1 MAKSLILGISG
12 AAILAVSG
20 TAFADVTP
28 EEVWQSW
35 QDMSKTMGQV
45 ITAES
50 AERDGDTLIV
60 SKITMSST
68 TPDAQMSGTMA
79 ELRFTDAGDG
89 TVLVEMPPEYPI
101 TMTLPAGAERPKP
114 VEIALD
120 ISQEGAR
127 LTASGDPDAVNYD
140 LAAPNMKIKLNRID
154 GVAAQNL
161 TVEATLADIKGSYAS
176 DAEATMT
183 SDFTIGGIALAVVGS
198 DQTSEM
204 RLTSAI
210 KDVTMTS
217 TGTMIGALG
226 GPDFMA
232 ALSAGAKTTTQISY
246 GSADFDVEMTAEE
259 GPSTAKGTTE
269 SGMISAGMGAEGLDY
284 AVSQKGLTVT
294 MTAAQSP
301 VQNMSMKVD
310 ETAFAIK
317 MPLVQSDMSQP
328 FAFQTKLTNM
338 TLSDEIWAMFDPMAA
353 LPRDPMNL
361 VIDTEGMMKIT
372 KALTPSSE
380 NPSELPAQL
389 ESMTLK
395 ELQLSLAGAELTGT
409 GSGTMDYPAAGNPL
423 PSGTFDFKLTGANTL
438 MDNLVAAGFLAADE
452 LMMPRMM
459 LAMIGVPDPAGGD
472 SLISKIDIKDKGVFA
487 NGQKLY
493 DLP

>member
-1 MAKSLILGISG
+1 MANWLILGISS
-12 AAILAVSG
+12 AAVLAVTG

-28 EEVWQSW
+28 EDVWQSW
-35 QDMSKTMGQV
+35 QNTSKSMGQV

-60 SKITMSST
+60 SNITMSST

-79 ELRFTDAGDG
+79 ELRFRDAGDG

-101 TMTLPAGAERPKP
+101 TMTLPAGAERPEP

-120 ISQEGAR
+120 ISQEGAI
-127 LTASGDPDAVNYD
+127 LTASGDPAAVNYD
-140 LAAPNMKIKLNRID
+140 LTAPNMKIKLNRID

-161 TVEATLADIKGSYAS
+161 TVEATLADIKGSYAT
-176 DAEATMT
+176 DAAATMT
-183 SDFTIGGIALAVVGS
+183 SDFTVGGIALAVVGS
-198 DQTSEM
+198 DETSEM

-210 KDVTMTS
+210 KDVAMTS
-217 TGTMIGALG
+217 KGTMIGALS

-232 ALSAGAKTTTQISY
+232 ALTEGAYTTTQITY

-269 SGMISAGMGAEGLDY
+269 SGLISAGLGAEGLDY
-284 AVSQKGLTVT
+284 AISQKGLAMTI
-294 MTAAQSP
+294 TAAQSV

-317 MPLVQSDMSQP
+317 MPLVQSDVAQP
-328 FAFQTKLTNM
+328 FVLQTKLTNM
-338 TLSDEIWAMFDPMAA
+338 TLSDDIWAMFDPKAA

-372 KALTPSSE
+372 EAVTPSSE
-380 NPSELPAQL
+380 NPSELPAQFD
-389 ESMTLK
+389 SITLK
-395 ELQLSLAGAELTGT
+395 ELQLSVAGAELTGT
-409 GSGTMDYPAAGNPL
+409 GSGKMDYPAAGEPL
-423 PSGTFDFKLTGANTL
+423 PSGTFDLKLTGANAL
-438 MDNLVAAGFLAADE
+438 MDNLVTAGFMAADE

-472 SLISKIDIKDKGVFA
+472 SLISKIDIKEKAVFA